1 MIVVQVRAPFCK
13 LQIYGRMNGAV
24 KPRAFDASAL
34 VRRHWKGIMEIV
46 VKPRAPFDFAATAR
60 FLSFTEAEAVDTF
73 TNGIYR
79 RAIHF
84 DNQLRLLRVESR
96 GTIARPLIAVAL
108 EGKHKATTAG
118 MKTAERFVRRIFS
131 VDHDLKQFRAR
142 VAGDALMSKLEAANR
157 GLHMARWPQLYEA
170 LTISILLQQISTAG
184 AWTLKRRL
192 VEKFGETLKTEDE
205 TFYAFPRAERLA
217 RAAVSDLRSLGLSG
231 SKATSIIELAR
242 LTCEG
247 DLDEDELQREEN
259 EPLIARLT
267 SLRGIGRWTAEWALM
282 LHFGRTDVFPA
293 GDLALRG
300 LVSKYYN
307 DGSPVTER
315 EIRALAVERW
325 DRWASYAAVYFLA
338 GMRASIINLRPESVL
353 LSNAGRLA

>member
-1 MIVVQVRAPFCK
+1 
-13 LQIYGRMNGAV
+13 
-24 KPRAFDASAL
+24 
-34 VRRHWKGIMEIV
+34 MEIV
-46 VKPRAPFDFAATAR
+46 IKPRAPFDFAATAR

-96 GTIARPLIAVAL
+96 GTTLRPLVAL
-108 EGKHKATTAG
+108 SLDGKRKATTAE
-118 MKTAERFVRRIFS
+118 MKTAERLVRRIFS

-142 VAGDALMSKLEAANR
+142 VAGDTLMSQLEAANR
-157 GLHMARWPQLYEA
+157 GLHMARWPRLYEA
-170 LTISILLQQISTAG
+170 LVIAILLQQISTAG

-192 VEKFGETLKTEDE
+192 VEKFGETLKAEDE

-217 RAAVSDLRSLGLSG
+217 RAEASDLRALGLSG

-247 DLDEDELQREEN
+247 ELDEDELQHEEN

-267 SLRGIGRWTAEWALM
+267 SLRGVGRWTAEWALM
-282 LHFGRTDVFPA
+282 LHFGRTDLFPA
-293 GDLALRG
+293 ADLALRG

-307 DGSPVTER
+307 ESAPVTER
-315 EIRALAVERW
+315 EIRALACERW
-325 DRWASYAAVYFLA
+325 GEWASYAAVYFLA
-338 GMRASIINLRPESVL
+338 GMRDSIINLRRESVL
-353 LSNAGRLA
+353 LSKAGRLT